1 MKSFGEFSHDLQEK
15 NVPND
20 PALWKKAIAKAKAK
34 FDVYPS
40 AYANAWASKW
50 YKGEGGT
57 WSVKK
62 EEVEIDESTPA
73 YRKMMKDYDKSDD
86 KKVFDI
92 LDKNGYRLGEQGD
105 ILVRNMLKKFK
116 GDVKKAAAE
125 IMKKYPGMKKEGF
138 ASDAQRRAAFAS
150 GYKAKGKKGK
160 KEEVE
165 VHEEDEDK
173 KPLMTWFAQFEKE
186 LKRSGGKYKDV
197 DPTDML
203 KLYYKGIKPK
213 VAAKQLTASYTFDK
227 EKGEYVRMDEASF
240 ADRMIVKQ
248 GRSPGSGIARSTNIG
263 LVLPKT
269 ASMEKKIKA
278 VMEKDAAMRRKMANL
293 VVGREDREK
302 EFVLYFKSAQGR
314 KNFRQMMNS

>member
-50 YKGEGGT
+50 YKEQGGT
-57 WSVKK
+57 WSVQK
-62 EEVEIDESTPA
+62 EDVDESVT
-73 YRKMMKDYDKSDD
+73 
-86 KKVFDI
+86 
-92 LDKNGYRLGEQGD
+92 
-105 ILVRNMLKKFK
+105 MLKTPQRIQKK
-116 GDVKKAAAE
+116 KKTKKA
-125 IMKKYPGMKKEGF
+125 
-138 ASDAQRRAAFAS
+138 
-150 GYKAKGKKGK
+150 GK

-213 VAAKQLTASYTFDK
+213 VAAKQLTAGYDIA
-227 EKGEYVRMDEASF
+227 EASF

-248 GRSPGSGIARSTNIG
+248 GRGPGSGVAKSTNIG

-269 ASMEKKIKA
+269 PSMEKKIQA
-278 VMEKDAAMRRKMANL
+278 VLEKDAATRRKMSNL

-314 KNFRQMMNS
+314 KNFRSMMNS

>member
-1 MKSFGEFSHDLQEK
+1 MKSFGEFLLSEK
-15 NVPND
+15 NVPDN

-62 EEVEIDESTPA
+62 EEVEIDEAMTPVDALIKKGKYLGDFEGATYYEMLGRIYAVRGAMLTNHGKVNGPGVKKLKKSLRKAIGLDESTPA
-73 YRKMMKDYDKSDD
+73 YRKMLKDYEKSDD

-92 LDKNGYRLGEQGD
+92 LDKEGYRLGEQGD
-105 ILVRNMLKKFK
+105 TLVRNMLKKFK
-116 GDVKKAAAE
+116 GNVKKAAAE

-160 KEEVE
+160 KNEALMDQER
-165 VHEEDEDK
+165 EDK
-173 KPLMTWFAQFEKE
+173 PLIKWFDEFEKL
-186 LKRSGGKYKDV
+186 LKKAGGKYKDI

-203 KLYYKGIKPK
+203 KLYYQGKNPKAAIKE
-213 VAAKQLTASYTFDK
+213 L
-227 EKGEYVRMDEASF
+227 
-240 ADRMIVKQ
+240 
-248 GRSPGSGIARSTNIG
+248 
-263 LVLPKT
+263 L
-269 ASMEKKIKA
+269 
-278 VMEKDAAMRRKMANL
+278 
-293 VVGREDREK
+293 
-302 EFVLYFKSAQGR
+302 
-314 KNFRQMMNS
+314 

>member
-40 AYANAWASKW
+40 AYANAWAAKW

-57 WSVKK
+57 WSVQKESVELDEMKK
-62 EEVEIDESTPA
+62 SDGPFTIVAIKNNKVVKQFHSIEHHEIEDAIELVKTMTGMEGVKISVESKKGRIVHTEDVDESTT
-73 YRKMMKDYDKSDD
+73 
-86 KKVFDI
+86 
-92 LDKNGYRLGEQGD
+92 
-105 ILVRNMLKKFK
+105 MLKTPHHIQKK
-116 GDVKKAAAE
+116 KKTKKA
-125 IMKKYPGMKKEGF
+125 
-138 ASDAQRRAAFAS
+138 
-150 GYKAKGKKGK
+150 GK

-186 LKRSGGKYKDV
+186 LKKSGGKYKDV

-213 VAAKQLTASYTFDK
+213 VAAKQLTAGYDIA
-227 EKGEYVRMDEASF
+227 EASF

-248 GRSPGSGIARSTNIG
+248 GRGPGSGVAKSTNIG

-269 ASMEKKIKA
+269 PSMEKKIQA
-278 VMEKDAAMRRKMANL
+278 VLEKDSATRRKMSNL

-314 KNFRQMMNS
+314 NNFRKMMNS

>member
-15 NVPND
+15 NVPDN
-20 PALWKKAIAKAKAK
+20 PALWKKAIAKAKEK

-57 WSVKK
+57 WSVQK
-62 EEVEIDESTPA
+62 EDVELDENRDFA
-73 YRKMMKDYDKSDD
+73 A
-86 KKVFDI
+86 
-92 LDKNGYRLGEQGD
+92 
-105 ILVRNMLKKFK
+105 KKFMNALMK
-116 GDVKKAAAE
+116 ANIIGVYDNLSGTMRVTKRNLAKAQSIGKKLKVDKDGVSIDVIKE
-125 IMKKYPGMKKEGF
+125 DVDEGF

-186 LKRSGGKYKDV
+186 LKRSGGKYKDI

-213 VAAKQLTASYTFDK
+213 VAAKQLTAGYDIA
-227 EKGEYVRMDEASF
+227 EASF

-248 GRSPGSGIARSTNIG
+248 GRGPGSGVAKSTNIG

-269 ASMEKKIKA
+269 PSMEKKIQA
-278 VMEKDAAMRRKMANL
+278 VLEKDSATRRKMSNL

-314 KNFRQMMNS
+314 KNFRSMMNS

>member
-15 NVPND
+15 NVPDN

-40 AYANAWASKW
+40 AYANAWAAKW

-62 EEVEIDESTPA
+62 EEVE
-73 YRKMMKDYDKSDD
+73 
-86 KKVFDI
+86 
-92 LDKNGYRLGEQGD
+92 
-105 ILVRNMLKKFK
+105 VR
-116 GDVKKAAAE
+116 
-125 IMKKYPGMKKEGF
+125 
-138 ASDAQRRAAFAS
+138 
-150 GYKAKGKKGK
+150 
-160 KEEVE
+160 
-165 VHEEDEDK
+165 EEDEDK

-186 LKRSGGKYKDV
+186 LKKSGGKYKDV

-213 VAAKQLTASYTFDK
+213 VAAKQLTAGYDIA
-227 EKGEYVRMDEASF
+227 EASF

-248 GRSPGSGIARSTNIG
+248 GRGPGSGVAKSTNIG

-269 ASMEKKIKA
+269 PEMEKKIQA
-278 VMEKDAAMRRKMANL
+278 VLEKDAATRRKMSNL

-314 KNFRQMMNS
+314 KNFRSMMNS